1 MVIAVVTMEESVCLP
16 VSVYIGSNIW
26 ICLNMFTNMCVYM
39 YIVVQC
45 TIEVHVHISVF
56 LTSHLRSFSISDH
69 SISLWA
75 GLFFNHARQDILLV
89 VREKSC
95 TKLKMS
101 ERIIL

>member
-1 MVIAVVTMEESVCLP
+1 MCLP

-75 GLFFNHARQDILLV
+75 GLFFNHARHTTSTSNV